1 MAKTSSVTASINV
14 EVNEQNIREQVKK
27 IIKESQEE
35 INKNLLQM
43 KIVLDKSGKATVVKE
58 LKQLQDSA
66 SHGII
71 IGFAPESWD
80 KMGTEGQKYM
90 SNVMSSLETE
100 FKKEF
105 KNFKGFSMFLG
116 DAPIGIDTFK
126 KNILEN
132 VKSLKG
138 ELGEKLTSSYES
150 AVKNRTMD
158 SYNNL
163 LATVK
168 MVKKE
173 NDRLDSIMESMDS
186 SYNKEK
192 NYIKYREGKEEYD
205 FNDANRKLL
214 WQTGMKAYP
223 NGIKLKSE
231 KEAIFKLINEMS
243 AEFEGRIN
251 NIDVLGKLLKG
262 EGIPNQNVK
271 IDIEPADMEK
281 FSSKITE
288 YTKANPVKVIIDPE
302 VKEGFELKI
311 DNATVGHV
319 KVDENDKNPVN
330 ENNNVRITSDIYNTD
345 TASNPFE
352 KRMMEL
358 SNDLNEKYNLVTGRY
373 SNLSMSRWASKYDG
387 NEEYKDIE
395 WIRNE
400 IYSLI
405 GDFTFNSLG
414 LEDIDRLIKDIMT
427 YNEANGWNKTPYVR
441 DLSDF
446 MFFDGD
452 VKAQDDFVAFQEYI
466 DNLINIAIKVDEAN
480 KYLDKTKNGFTDIS
494 ALLDEYKIDK
504 GSFNRKDYLNY
515 IEKAGYIDALGYI
528 IGNTNYSE
536 NQDKN
541 KKEKTSKTTK
551 KDNKTSNNEKTGS
564 KVVSETGDL
573 NNSVLERKKQLLEEI
588 DSDISKIISKERDID
603 IGLVSDGI
611 NIFSVIDTVDYNL
624 NELIKKERKIDIKIN
639 EENNTENSSSG
650 KKEKAESTK
659 PTNNNNI
666 NANVDNKEEQII
678 IRPKEEIRS
687 EVLEEVNSK
696 IESELKP
703 VEVPVKPKLDDD
715 ILKEVF
721 NVIDRI
727 YQDEVRS
734 TINDI
739 RDDYDLNELETF
751 KNHKGKTWKKE
762 DKESLFKEF
771 DDNFDTSF
779 QFEDV
784 NWKKTIENFNNGEN
798 KFSFKINNVLEKFFN
813 SIKNVKGNDYASL
826 ERQIDKISKMIYLY
840 GDFEDA
846 FKKIKKLDKNFDI
859 SPIEKRVLGKHPYSN
874 DENNIATI
882 EDYKFLDSIFGK
894 ERTFEIRFA
903 AEKDPEG
910 LKEGIL
916 EDNNVSDVDLS
927 TIEKV
932 KKEYEDLKNIFLEIK
947 KRRDELKNESFDV
960 FNEEEVL
967 NYNNSVYKLNNDIA
981 EAVSRLR
988 NLLSNN
994 NIEIPNRSDNLEN
1007 WFYKQFGFDV
1017 QNIVDSKVEEE
1028 AKKVQVNKKPVV
1040 VEKTNTVS
1048 DQGNQGA
1055 KDGDVKEIKVKL
1067 VPSVVEL
1074 ITDINKISNDEHP
1087 IKVKADIESLIKD
1100 IKDNLKNIP
1109 VSLDYENEIDNLRA
1123 DIEYVLDGININ
1135 IGGLNYNN
1143 TNNNNNIVANIY
1155 DVLKK
1160 ISEAENITQQG
1171 NGVNKDGDS
1180 NNYGVERSIFLDS
1193 KTGKF
1198 SNPFIV
1204 GLGKNVPGY
1213 IIGKQKKQ
1221 LDNEGVKYD
1230 SYLHTH
1236 PYPSSN
1242 IYVPTPSG
1250 QMDSS
1255 TKYGIKGDL
1264 AAFVTLLQ
1272 QGITNQFI
1280 ATTKEV
1286 LRVNLE
1292 GINKDSAVKIFKDD
1306 IKLKEEYKNKL
1317 NASREASNTDYVISL
1332 FDSNKYYFED
1342 IINNIVNKNSKYY
1355 KDVNTENIYYELNK
1369 YINDALSGFLGQ
1381 KFDAN
1386 KMLDIDK
1393 IKNIISKN
1401 SKSSD
1406 NGVDFLANII
1416 YREFSKDG
1424 LFDVNSLYNNTLFS
1438 GYNKVLQDLFVK
1450 NGFGTNRVQTYSLD
1464 EFKKIFGQTSDENTF
1479 NNNIGSMFENIPVSF
1494 DYKAAIGQIKTDLE
1508 ALLKNIEVTPVL
1520 PEAYKLDINGANTKG
1535 LNAGSSGNPNVENHT
1550 VPVDLIPNAEK
1561 LRTDVASITGV
1572 IANVDGNINQIESKI
1587 NSLNGKEITLDLKTN
1602 PDIEYLEK
1610 KINSIVNLKGS
1621 GVSDK
1626 NIQELEN
1633 KTSTSTE
1640 NMNNSFDRVT
1650 TNVESNAKRQ
1660 IKNIQEI
1667 IKVVDELTNKLKEI
1681 GTPTIKDLD
1690 KVMKAASNALNSS
1703 KTQDSKAKTEQLKV
1717 EQQALK
1723 VEQEKVKLK
1732 QEEYKL
1738 QQQIIALENKKKEGR
1753 NRDLD
1758 YQNKELERQ
1767 KKEIDL
1773 QNKMDKAQRNN
1784 QNDSNDKDSIDIQ
1797 STKEFYDQLI
1807 EASNKTKDFKIDENS
1822 FKVGADGAIKFTAT
1836 IKDMGNYVM
1845 KATYSIED
1853 LTDAINDAGELDVDF
1868 LNSNAVKVNTE
1879 KVRISN
1885 DRIEQQYN
1893 KFTEMFRTYNKDNI
1907 LEQMILGEDG
1917 NPEKLTNY
1925 IEKIITDI
1933 QTLNNELMN
1942 GTYSSSEKYKQDY
1955 ETFKSLIYLF
1965 GQLTDERNLKN
1976 KGTGKK
1982 SSFYIGEFDYD
1993 SDLSNAVKNQQE
2005 ELKERIKKIYYSQG
2019 YKNISFKDNFNPG
2032 NNTIGAVLEKDGY
2045 FKNVILE
2052 LRQIQDEAGKTVLA
2066 LNEVYKSGGKKISAG
2081 EKWFSGL
2088 KAKIVNLTQ
2097 YVTGIDV
2104 VMRIWNQIQQGI
2116 SFVAQLDASLT
2127 TINQTM
2133 NTTKE
2138 ELTYLGKGA
2147 IEVGRNFGATSDS
2160 VLEASAIYANTTE
2173 TAASVLEKAKPTM
2186 LLANASGQDIS
2197 TVANQIQGVINQFKE
2212 LEGQETR
2219 IVNSYEKISAGLAIN
2234 FADGINIMS
2243 EAVQNAGSIVESAGM
2258 QFETYAASV
2267 GKISERTRQDGSVIG
2282 NAYKTI
2288 MARMSRSKSAD
2299 EDVTNED
2306 RSNAAKAYKTVGIEL
2321 YDEKG
2326 QYKDI
2331 NETLDEL
2338 SSKWNTLTDAQRNY
2352 ISEQSAGVRNVN
2364 TFNALI
2370 ETWQDAKNLAK
2381 SASEDTDF
2389 YMSVQEKHME
2399 SIQGK
2404 INSIQATMQGFWESF
2419 ISSDS
2424 INIVLTGLDVIV
2436 TTLEKIGGFLE
2447 KIGNFTGSGII
2458 AQFLGIGI
2466 TGIAATSLF
2475 DNIRSARKTIGDDA
2489 GIIDVFGYGIKQT
2502 GKDIV
2507 EIFKTAKTGFSAFI
2521 EGFKNGKGL
2530 IDSFTSGITSAS
2542 NATSGLSVALG
2553 GLVAGIF
2560 VVNVLTKSLDYFA
2573 TSAKESKEAV
2583 ETANN
2588 AYSTQIEKQ
2597 KEMRSTIDSIGS
2609 EWQKLS
2615 AGVDSNGNNIS
2626 LTNDEFERYH
2636 DLCNQIAQVIPNVV
2650 SRYDEQGNAVLSLK
2664 GKMTELNAEYEKII
2678 QQQARTRYNENFDTY
2693 ATELKNRNGNMGFLD
2708 RIWSLFTG
2716 AKYSETEGNQEIVDA
2731 LKTIQNST
2739 YDESLQYFMH
2749 MGDDAELNRR
2759 NSEIN
2764 QLLGTSGVITEEE
2777 FNALKINGTIQ
2788 QAIDNQQQ
2796 DLKDAA
2802 NNVKQSIQD
2811 YITSVTT
2818 GDGKYASMDDNV
2830 VAMATQAINNS
2841 SDELISSFADNKIAL
2856 ETEVNNW
2863 LSALQDNPE
2872 AQNVLSNIL
2881 GINEDTSI
2889 EELKSY
2895 MQSDLD
2901 ILSDAL
2907 GIDDDGIKELKIQL
2921 KLEGKDELIKS
2932 YDEIVDTAAIKLQ
2945 EEGKKQ
2951 LDSISK
2957 TYKNNLT
2964 DIDLYNRPVVLSYE
2978 MNKHG
2983 WKTDDGTYSTYFSDI
2998 KNELDENGNIEKS
3011 IVFTPIYKD
3020 EKGNE
3025 KVLTPDE
3032 FEKETERILAGGEDT
3047 KGLKIAE
3054 FDSKDYKDSA
3064 KAAGKFAER
3073 LHKASDYY
3081 DLLEEDAGRV
3091 KDFIE
3096 DNNINTKEQIGL
3108 LNSLMDKY
3116 GNWSDVMA
3124 NWGFESF
3131 DLEVN
3136 ADSLDALESN
3146 LGIVKEKI
3154 GEIQEAYKESITS
3167 SGMTKETIETI
3178 VSAFS
3183 DLDGYNYDKLFES
3196 TASGVH
3202 MNAQELAKMN
3212 AQYEKR
3218 EKSKYQ
3224 DKLKEEIAAYEDICV
3239 AIEEANTLSE
3249 KQSLIRKRDGLAE
3262 QIQQTN
3268 ELISK
3273 YEGLTNAVTK
3283 YQQALEMGEEGD
3295 VYDSIVSGYE
3305 NAKELWEKGLV
3316 GTNEFKSFTQ
3326 MFSSEDLST
3335 ASVDEYV
3342 KAWESAQTKIT
3353 RWMTEDSSGVEN
3365 FLYDIQA
3372 VNAEWAKFDGT
3383 NWDLTGLP
3391 DMETMSK
3398 NLGVSESLID
3408 SMMKKLHDYGFTINF
3423 TEAKDN
3429 LRYML
3434 NDAKEANKY
3443 LSGFANSG
3451 LNAED
3456 LDKLKVD
3463 AETLDKLKNFNFD
3476 ISVSDPKALDEQI
3489 DIAQKLRIA
3498 LSDAYGEGSEKVEY
3512 FDKQLDY
3519 IIAKR
3524 GELTTMSN
3532 IDIAGLSIGLDM
3544 EKDAETLDEIIKK
3557 LTTIQGFTGITLKF
3571 KTGDI
3576 DAVNSDLSII
3586 EGKINALSKDE
3597 SGKINLDTEGA
3608 TELLELY
3615 TSLLNEKAKVESTS
3629 NVISNADVAKL
3640 KSVAEQDA
3648 IKYLQAYQDA
3658 VSEYKVA
3665 VKINDKFGKGTIDT
3679 SNIENNVITAL
3690 SNIQNAGTD
3699 VQKIFENLYIDMS
3712 KIDLS
3717 NLSNTINGFNGE
3729 INEITEA
3736 DYSGMG
3742 GSFTIVNNQLK
3753 MLKNSAEDAKDV
3765 LNDKSLN
3772 LEVFTTEDIQA
3783 EIANGEEFLSTL
3795 DSNSAGAK
3803 ALGDQ
3808 LDYLRKKEELLGS
3821 TEGLNLSLNYES
3833 NKAVLDNTVK
3843 GLKDIEKYKDLEI
3856 NFDTN
3861 SIDKVDG
3868 QITTI
3873 SNELTN
3879 LKDPNTGKIDFTQT
3893 GAAEL
3898 MDIMIALYNQKQ
3910 LLTNDHRSYMN
3921 VDTAGVTDSQKSAIE
3936 NIQRLQNSMDQL
3948 DQVKFIKQFIPD
3960 IDTSIA
3966 EQAVTDA
3973 WKTIQNG
3980 TEKEKQV
3987 YANLGIEP
3995 GKINV
4000 DDNKINDETQKA
4012 IQDQLDPIDCEV
4024 LVNAGYDIK
4033 NVTKL
4038 TEDLDQLKEKYNVD
4052 IDIDWENLDP
4062 EYISGKIEDLKKQLE
4077 DLRGED
4083 GIVKIGEDGYEE
4095 AREIMLTLIRLK
4107 QQAEGNVVLGVDTSQ
4122 LEKETKLAIEDL
4134 QNVMNAYQEL
4144 QALKDLQSSGIEIDT
4159 SELDDAQTKLDGFV
4173 TDFVNAHPT
4182 TAATVGLAIKEGD
4195 ETKIVE
4201 DVNAALSG
4209 ITANMLVEAG
4219 VDSTLVDGYVP
4230 EDKNA
4235 TVTYNIDKSAVTNFL
4250 NSNIDKTGTVVWRND
4265 TSSLRHEFTAA
4276 GIIGGGAKI
4285 NGTAYAG
4292 GTSGKWG
4299 AKKDETA
4306 LVGEVSPELSV
4317 DPKTGRWELLGANGA
4332 EFRKIRKGQIIFN
4345 GKQTEEI
4352 FRNGKIN
4359 SRGKAFVNGT
4369 IDKINSLF
4377 KVRSGTAYAYGSYG
4391 GSGGSFGRFYK
4402 NSKFYSNASVDSGSK
4417 NDKAED
4423 EFKDSIDLIEI
4434 MIDRLE
4440 RKINELDTIASS
4452 TYKSFTKRNNS
4463 LSDEFGEVTK
4473 EIELQQKAYEAYI
4486 KKANSIGLD
4495 PTWAKR
4501 IRDGELSIKDITDE
4515 NLKKKIDEYQQW

>member
-1 MAKTSSVTASINV
+1 MDSMQARLNSLRSSIQGFWNQLLDTDTLKTGVDLLNTL
-14 EVNEQNIREQVKK
+14 VN
-27 IIKESQEE
+27 
-35 INKNLLQM
+35 
-43 KIVLDKSGKATVVKE
+43 
-58 LKQLQDSA
+58 
-66 SHGII
+66 
-71 IGFAPESWD
+71 
-80 KMGTEGQKYM
+80 
-90 SNVMSSLETE
+90 SLE
-100 FKKEF
+100 
-105 KNFKGFSMFLG
+105 
-116 DAPIGIDTFK
+116 
-126 KNILEN
+126 
-132 VKSLKG
+132 
-138 ELGEKLTSSYES
+138 
-150 AVKNRTMD
+150 
-158 SYNNL
+158 
-163 LATVK
+163 
-168 MVKKE
+168 
-173 NDRLDSIMESMDS
+173 
-186 SYNKEK
+186 
-192 NYIKYREGKEEYD
+192 
-205 FNDANRKLL
+205 
-214 WQTGMKAYP
+214 
-223 NGIKLKSE
+223 
-231 KEAIFKLINEMS
+231 
-243 AEFEGRIN
+243 
-251 NIDVLGKLLKG
+251 
-262 EGIPNQNVK
+262 
-271 IDIEPADMEK
+271 
-281 FSSKITE
+281 
-288 YTKANPVKVIIDPE
+288 
-302 VKEGFELKI
+302 
-311 DNATVGHV
+311 
-319 KVDENDKNPVN
+319 
-330 ENNNVRITSDIYNTD
+330 
-345 TASNPFE
+345 
-352 KRMMEL
+352 
-358 SNDLNEKYNLVTGRY
+358 
-373 SNLSMSRWASKYDG
+373 
-387 NEEYKDIE
+387 
-395 WIRNE
+395 
-400 IYSLI
+400 
-405 GDFTFNSLG
+405 
-414 LEDIDRLIKDIMT
+414 
-427 YNEANGWNKTPYVR
+427 
-441 DLSDF
+441 
-446 MFFDGD
+446 
-452 VKAQDDFVAFQEYI
+452 
-466 DNLINIAIKVDEAN
+466 
-480 KYLDKTKNGFTDIS
+480 
-494 ALLDEYKIDK
+494 
-504 GSFNRKDYLNY
+504 
-515 IEKAGYIDALGYI
+515 
-528 IGNTNYSE
+528 
-536 NQDKN
+536 
-541 KKEKTSKTTK
+541 
-551 KDNKTSNNEKTGS
+551 
-564 KVVSETGDL
+564 
-573 NNSVLERKKQLLEEI
+573 
-588 DSDISKIISKERDID
+588 KIISIPSNIGKTTGTGMIPSVITLITSTIFGSGLARNIKDAKALMIEDWQNSVNSALESGMDLDEIRRTYKRPSIYDYFGRGFSETLID
-603 IGLVSDGI
+603 LKSFGLDAKKSDGTDGYSSYWEA
-611 NIFSVIDTVDYNL
+611 FVDGA
-624 NELIKKERKIDIKIN
+624 K
-639 EENNTENSSSG
+639 
-650 KKEKAESTK
+650 
-659 PTNNNNI
+659 
-666 NANVDNKEEQII
+666 NANG
-678 IRPKEEIRS
+678 EIKN
-687 EVLEEVNSK
+687 LGAG
-696 IESELKP
+696 LK
-703 VEVPVKPKLDDD
+703 
-715 ILKEVF
+715 
-721 NVIDRI
+721 NVW
-727 YQDEVRS
+727 S
-734 TINDI
+734 NM
-739 RDDYDLNELETF
+739 
-751 KNHKGKTWKKE
+751 
-762 DKESLFKEF
+762 
-771 DDNFDTSF
+771 TSF
-779 QFEDV
+779 SKGALIF
-784 NWKKTIENFNNGEN
+784 T
-798 KFSFKINNVLEKFFN
+798 
-813 SIKNVKGNDYASL
+813 SIA
-826 ERQIDKISKMIYLY
+826 
-840 GDFEDA
+840 
-846 FKKIKKLDKNFDI
+846 
-859 SPIEKRVLGKHPYSN
+859 
-874 DENNIATI
+874 
-882 EDYKFLDSIFGK
+882 
-894 ERTFEIRFA
+894 
-903 AEKDPEG
+903 
-910 LKEGIL
+910 
-916 EDNNVSDVDLS
+916 
-927 TIEKV
+927 
-932 KKEYEDLKNIFLEIK
+932 
-947 KRRDELKNESFDV
+947 
-960 FNEEEVL
+960 
-967 NYNNSVYKLNNDIA
+967 
-981 EAVSRLR
+981 
-988 NLLSNN
+988 
-994 NIEIPNRSDNLEN
+994 
-1007 WFYKQFGFDV
+1007 
-1017 QNIVDSKVEEE
+1017 
-1028 AKKVQVNKKPVV
+1028 
-1040 VEKTNTVS
+1040 
-1048 DQGNQGA
+1048 
-1055 KDGDVKEIKVKL
+1055 
-1067 VPSVVEL
+1067 
-1074 ITDINKISNDEHP
+1074 
-1087 IKVKADIESLIKD
+1087 
-1100 IKDNLKNIP
+1100 
-1109 VSLDYENEIDNLRA
+1109 
-1123 DIEYVLDGININ
+1123 
-1135 IGGLNYNN
+1135 
-1143 TNNNNNIVANIY
+1143 
-1155 DVLKK
+1155 
-1160 ISEAENITQQG
+1160 
-1171 NGVNKDGDS
+1171 
-1180 NNYGVERSIFLDS
+1180 
-1193 KTGKF
+1193 
-1198 SNPFIV
+1198 
-1204 GLGKNVPGY
+1204 
-1213 IIGKQKKQ
+1213 
-1221 LDNEGVKYD
+1221 
-1230 SYLHTH
+1230 
-1236 PYPSSN
+1236 
-1242 IYVPTPSG
+1242 
-1250 QMDSS
+1250 
-1255 TKYGIKGDL
+1255 
-1264 AAFVTLLQ
+1264 
-1272 QGITNQFI
+1272 
-1280 ATTKEV
+1280 
-1286 LRVNLE
+1286 
-1292 GINKDSAVKIFKDD
+1292 
-1306 IKLKEEYKNKL
+1306 
-1317 NASREASNTDYVISL
+1317 
-1332 FDSNKYYFED
+1332 
-1342 IINNIVNKNSKYY
+1342 
-1355 KDVNTENIYYELNK
+1355 
-1369 YINDALSGFLGQ
+1369 
-1381 KFDAN
+1381 
-1386 KMLDIDK
+1386 
-1393 IKNIISKN
+1393 
-1401 SKSSD
+1401 
-1406 NGVDFLANII
+1406 
-1416 YREFSKDG
+1416 
-1424 LFDVNSLYNNTLFS
+1424 
-1438 GYNKVLQDLFVK
+1438 
-1450 NGFGTNRVQTYSLD
+1450 
-1464 EFKKIFGQTSDENTF
+1464 
-1479 NNNIGSMFENIPVSF
+1479 
-1494 DYKAAIGQIKTDLE
+1494 
-1508 ALLKNIEVTPVL
+1508 
-1520 PEAYKLDINGANTKG
+1520 
-1535 LNAGSSGNPNVENHT
+1535 
-1550 VPVDLIPNAEK
+1550 
-1561 LRTDVASITGV
+1561 ASIG
-1572 IANVDGNINQIESKI
+1572 I
-1587 NSLNGKEITLDLKTN
+1587 
-1602 PDIEYLEK
+1602 
-1610 KINSIVNLKGS
+1610 
-1621 GVSDK
+1621 
-1626 NIQELEN
+1626 
-1633 KTSTSTE
+1633 
-1640 NMNNSFDRVT
+1640 
-1650 TNVESNAKRQ
+1650 
-1660 IKNIQEI
+1660 
-1667 IKVVDELTNKLKEI
+1667 
-1681 GTPTIKDLD
+1681 
-1690 KVMKAASNALNSS
+1690 
-1703 KTQDSKAKTEQLKV
+1703 
-1717 EQQALK
+1717 
-1723 VEQEKVKLK
+1723 
-1732 QEEYKL
+1732 
-1738 QQQIIALENKKKEGR
+1738 
-1753 NRDLD
+1753 
-1758 YQNKELERQ
+1758 
-1767 KKEIDL
+1767 
-1773 QNKMDKAQRNN
+1773 
-1784 QNDSNDKDSIDIQ
+1784 
-1797 STKEFYDQLI
+1797 
-1807 EASNKTKDFKIDENS
+1807 
-1822 FKVGADGAIKFTAT
+1822 
-1836 IKDMGNYVM
+1836 
-1845 KATYSIED
+1845 
-1853 LTDAINDAGELDVDF
+1853 
-1868 LNSNAVKVNTE
+1868 AVKV
-1879 KVRISN
+1879 
-1885 DRIEQQYN
+1885 
-1893 KFTEMFRTYNKDNI
+1893 
-1907 LEQMILGEDG
+1907 
-1917 NPEKLTNY
+1917 
-1925 IEKIITDI
+1925 
-1933 QTLNNELMN
+1933 
-1942 GTYSSSEKYKQDY
+1942 
-1955 ETFKSLIYLF
+1955 
-1965 GQLTDERNLKN
+1965 
-1976 KGTGKK
+1976 
-1982 SSFYIGEFDYD
+1982 
-1993 SDLSNAVKNQQE
+1993 
-2005 ELKERIKKIYYSQG
+2005 
-2019 YKNISFKDNFNPG
+2019 
-2032 NNTIGAVLEKDGY
+2032 
-2045 FKNVILE
+2045 
-2052 LRQIQDEAGKTVLA
+2052 
-2066 LNEVYKSGGKKISAG
+2066 
-2081 EKWFSGL
+2081 
-2088 KAKIVNLTQ
+2088 
-2097 YVTGIDV
+2097 
-2104 VMRIWNQIQQGI
+2104 
-2116 SFVAQLDASLT
+2116 
-2127 TINQTM
+2127 
-2133 NTTKE
+2133 
-2138 ELTYLGKGA
+2138 
-2147 IEVGRNFGATSDS
+2147 
-2160 VLEASAIYANTTE
+2160 
-2173 TAASVLEKAKPTM
+2173 
-2186 LLANASGQDIS
+2186 
-2197 TVANQIQGVINQFKE
+2197 
-2212 LEGQETR
+2212 
-2219 IVNSYEKISAGLAIN
+2219 
-2234 FADGINIMS
+2234 
-2243 EAVQNAGSIVESAGM
+2243 
-2258 QFETYAASV
+2258 
-2267 GKISERTRQDGSVIG
+2267 
-2282 NAYKTI
+2282 
-2288 MARMSRSKSAD
+2288 
-2299 EDVTNED
+2299 
-2306 RSNAAKAYKTVGIEL
+2306 
-2321 YDEKG
+2321 
-2326 QYKDI
+2326 
-2331 NETLDEL
+2331 
-2338 SSKWNTLTDAQRNY
+2338 
-2352 ISEQSAGVRNVN
+2352 
-2364 TFNALI
+2364 
-2370 ETWQDAKNLAK
+2370 
-2381 SASEDTDF
+2381 
-2389 YMSVQEKHME
+2389 
-2399 SIQGK
+2399 
-2404 INSIQATMQGFWESF
+2404 
-2419 ISSDS
+2419 
-2424 INIVLTGLDVIV
+2424 
-2436 TTLEKIGGFLE
+2436 
-2447 KIGNFTGSGII
+2447 
-2458 AQFLGIGI
+2458 
-2466 TGIAATSLF
+2466 
-2475 DNIRSARKTIGDDA
+2475 
-2489 GIIDVFGYGIKQT
+2489 
-2502 GKDIV
+2502 
-2507 EIFKTAKTGFSAFI
+2507 
-2521 EGFKNGKGL
+2521 
-2530 IDSFTSGITSAS
+2530 
-2542 NATSGLSVALG
+2542 
-2553 GLVAGIF
+2553 
-2560 VVNVLTKSLDYFA
+2560 LDYFA
-2573 TSAKESKEAV
+2573 TSAKESRKAV

-2664 GKMTELNAEYEKII
+2664 GKMTELNAEYEKTI

-2764 QLLGTSGVITEEE
+2764 QLLGTSGAITEEE
-2777 FNALKINGTIQ
+2777 FNSLKINGTIQ
-2788 QAIDNQQQ
+2788 QAIDSLQQ
-2796 DLKDAA
+2796 DLKYAV

-2841 SDELISSFADNKIAL
+2841 SDELIGSFAENKIAL

-2889 EELKSY
+2889 EDIKSY
-2895 MQSDLD
+2895 IENLN
-2901 ILSDAL
+2901 ILEDAL
-2907 GIDDDGIKELKIQL
+2907 GLDEEGVKELKIQL
-2921 KLEGKDELIKS
+2921 KLEGTDKLIS
-2932 YDEIVDTAAIKLQ
+2932 EYDNIVETASEK
-2945 EEGKKQ
+2945 
-2951 LDSISK
+2951 
-2957 TYKNNLT
+2957 
-2964 DIDLYNRPVVLSYE
+2964 
-2978 MNKHG
+2978 
-2983 WKTDDGTYSTYFSDI
+2983 I
-2998 KNELDENGNIEKS
+2998 KNEGRDQIAGVIKDAGEALGNINLYADRETISGSQMINSAWNNIGKNDS
-3011 IVFTPIYKD
+3011 DTFYAQQYTANGKTF
-3020 EKGNE
+3020 
-3025 KVLTPDE
+3025 VLTPITPDGTKILSPKDMDDYLQNE
-3032 FEKETERILAGGEDT
+3032 ILAGTDSKNLLLGEFEGDDQIKNAKKFTKELT
-3047 KGLKIAE
+3047 KG
-3054 FDSKDYKDSA
+3054 SK
-3064 KAAGKFAER
+3064 KFSQST
-3073 LHKASDYY
+3073 KTIT
-3081 DLLEEDAGRV
+3081 
-3091 KDFIE
+3091 DFL
-3096 DNNINTKEQIGL
+3096 DRNNINTKQEINL
-3108 LNSLMDKY
+3108 LKDLINKY
-3116 GNWSDVMA
+3116 DNWSEVA
-3124 NWGFESF
+3124 KNWSSQAF

-3136 ADSLDALESN
+3136 GDSLEALESN
-3146 LGIVKEKI
+3146 LDIVKQSIEN
-3154 GEIQEAYKESITS
+3154 IQNAYKESISS
-3167 SGMTKETIETI
+3167 SGMSKESIEN
-3178 VSAFS
+3178 VKKAFE

-3196 TASGVH
+3196 TSSGVH
-3202 MNAQELAKMN
+3202 MNTQELAKMN

-3273 YEGLTNAVTK
+3273 YEGLTNSVTK

-3372 VNAEWAKFDGT
+3372 VNAEWAKFDGI

-3476 ISVSDPKALDEQI
+3476 ISVSDQKALDEQI

-3512 FDKQLDY
+3512 FDKQLEY

-3665 VKINDKFGKGTIDT
+3665 VKINDKFGEGTIDT

-4235 TVTYNIDKSAVTNFL
+4235 TVTYNIDKSAVINFL

-4265 TSSLRHEFTAA
+4265 TSSLRREFTAA

-4317 DPKTGRWELLGANGA
+4317 DPRTGRWELLGANGA

-4352 FRNGKIN
+4352 LRNGKIN